1 MDIRTEFKKLISGSE
16 NIGRW
21 VVIRH
26 FFDEHSEFWKPETH
40 EAVGGPAYKFTDTV
54 VETYSVP
61 AYRIAVKTEGIGVEQ
76 IGQVEDSYIKFFFEH
91 NVIIKENDEIF
102 DLDYY
107 ESDKPTLV
115 YNIEEEDIN
124 KKKIMLKER
133 FKVKKLE
140 KYRCDKGRVEYQ
152 AVYTYESK
160 LR

>member
-1 MDIRTEFKKLISGSE
+1 MDIRTEFKKLISDGE

-26 FFDEHSEFWKPETH
+26 FSNEHSEFWKPETH

-54 VETYSVP
+54 IETYSAS
-61 AYRIAVKTEGIGVEQ
+61 AYRLAARTEGIGVEQ
-76 IGQVEDSYIKFFFEH
+76 IGQVEGIYTKFFFEH
-91 NVIIKENDEIF
+91 NVIIEKNDEIF

-107 ESDKPTLV
+107 KSDKPTVV

-124 KKKIMLKER
+124 KKKIMPKER
-133 FKVKKLE
+133 FKVKKVE
-140 KYRCDKGRVEYQ
+140 RYRCDEGRVEYV
-152 AVYTYESK
+152 ACYTYESK